1 LRNGMSVR
9 VVCMPVPGKPEAA
22 YNAVN
27 LGKLGISNE
36 TVTADAGFYR
46 FEPLNGSSHHEIHL

>member
-1 LRNGMSVR
+1 MSVR

-36 TVTADAGFYR
+36 TVTADAGFYC
-46 FEPLNGSSHHEIHL
+46 FEPLNGSRHHEIPV